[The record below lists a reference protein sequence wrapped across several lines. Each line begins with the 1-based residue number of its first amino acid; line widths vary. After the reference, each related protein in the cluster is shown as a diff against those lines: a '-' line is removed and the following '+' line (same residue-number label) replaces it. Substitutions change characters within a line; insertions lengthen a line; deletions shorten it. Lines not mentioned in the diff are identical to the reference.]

1 MNTEQR
7 LREKV
12 RAIIREEMTRLQEMT
27 TTGNV
32 AGYNVPTA
40 FTGNKSKNTNRKKKI
55 AQQLGYKLTKRGQ
68 RDLHR
73 GADLM
78 EDNSNGHQQ

>member
-1 MNTEQR
+1 MSTELK
-7 LREKV
+7 LRERI

-32 AGYNVPTA
+32 AGYNIPSA
-40 FTGNKSKNTNRKKKI
+40 FTGNKPKNVNRKKTI
-55 AQQLGYKLTKRGQ
+55 SQQLGYKLTKRGHK
-68 RDLHR
+68 DLQR

-78 EDNSNGHQQ
+78 EDNSQGQ